1 MLLTHMTLR
10 NVLFAGKMRTGAH
23 INSKQKMTLI
33 VLHLLSSCTAAH
45 PTVIAA
51 RHDNAAV
58 GILFVLIKLGHIKI
72 DTCPGRKHVKKMC
85 QTGTDVQ
92 MASTAFCFG
101 KASC

>member
-1 MLLTHMTLR
+1 
-10 NVLFAGKMRTGAH
+10 
-23 INSKQKMTLI
+23 MTLI

-72 DTCPGRKHVKKMC
+72 DTCLG
-85 QTGTDVQ
+85 
-92 MASTAFCFG
+92 
-101 KASC
+101 